1 MLSHLFEYNNLAE
14 LLAIGIIPSAFSLVI
29 IVLLAKIIHMH
40 KNSTSRVVKYVL
52 AKQRKE
58 IELYNDYLYH
68 QNRVEQLKPE
78 RSMHNKS
85 TNDTYSNTNIL
96 REKVARYKAADDEI
110 KNRYNS
116 EE

>member
-29 IVLLAKIIHMH
+29 IVLLVKIIHMH
-40 KNSTSRVVKYVL
+40 KHNTSRVVKQVL

-58 IELYNDYLYH
+58 IELYNEVLYH
-68 QNRVEQLKPE
+68 QQRFERVKANRLE
-78 RSMHNKS
+78 HNKS
-85 TNDTYSNTNIL
+85 TNDAYSNTNIL

-110 KNRYNS
+110 KNRYS